1 MIRRIAR
8 GISKRW
14 ERKFRVEGY
23 NAINGLAIAYQADL
37 RKRMLAKL
45 KKQFD
50 DLQRG
55 FALPDPNTTYINSFD
70 EVPHMKFARDK
81 LKELIAKVEKE
92 CGPLKLEISKERNPF
107 DRTVDI
113 NEKGFRRLWEEI
125 NKDKDTLTKIMG
137 PMAAILNNF
146 GEFEE
151 ECLKKQSQSQRSQKS
166 TEVVT
171 KENPAMTKSND
182 MLETLKVLR
191 TEYSKLAHTT
201 DMCRIDIGLIIMR
214 PPLFLQYSPPLS
226 PV

>member
-151 ECLKKQSQSQRSQKS
+151 ECLKKQTPHGVQQAGAHDRHVPHRHWPHHHASAPVPPVLASSLTRLASTIARWHGRSTVS
-166 TEVVT
+166 
-171 KENPAMTKSND
+171 
-182 MLETLKVLR
+182 R
-191 TEYSKLAHTT
+191 
-201 DMCRIDIGLIIMR
+201 
-214 PPLFLQYSPPLS
+214 
-226 PV
+226 